1 MSEFT
6 AKSRQRRLA
15 WQPCDDSWARAVFK
29 MAAFSNVPIVVMW
42 TFVRN
47 RMLPQIKQQQ
57 LEPYCN
63 WYYYFFIFIFV
74 FYFRIAISVI
84 SNDSET
90 NNLSFTSQHFT
101 SLFLAIYSRCY
112 FSSSLNTRTNFGRHD
127 LGFRATRLWI
137 SGDMTSGEMTFGP
150 LDRKPFGQGFMLH
163 FLTFH
168 FH

>member
-1 MSEFT
+1 MKFDHPSKPFS
-6 AKSRQRRLA
+6 ARIAAFGSVVSVGLVSSSRVVASNKYVCINACLNLPQRHNLA

-57 LEPYCN
+57 LEPYCS
-63 WYYYFFIFIFV
+63 WYYYIFFISV
-74 FYFRIAISVI
+74 FCFRITISVI

-101 SLFLAIYSRCY
+101 SLFLAIYLRCY
-112 FSSSLNTRTNFGRHD
+112 FSSSLNTR
-127 LGFRATRLWI
+127 
-137 SGDMTSGEMTFGP
+137 
-150 LDRKPFGQGFMLH
+150 
-163 FLTFH
+163 
-168 FH
+168 